1 MAVPDISFRLLER
14 SDFPMLA
21 EWLATPAVHRWWN
34 HEFTAEAIENDFGGA
49 VDGTEKTDVYIAE
62 LIRGGGGVDS
72 QAFGLIQYYQLHDY
86 DESIDELTE
95 AGVVVPPSA
104 GSIDYLIGR
113 PDLLGQ
119 GLGRAMISAFVEMLW
134 RRHPQLR
141 ELMVPVVTANTSSWG
156 ALAAAGFT
164 RQADIDLPPD
174 NPIDDVAHVLMV
186 MNRPS

>member
-1 MAVPDISFRLLER
+1 MAVLDITFRPLER

-34 HEFTAEAIENDFGGA
+34 HEFTAEAVERDFGDKAEGA
-49 VDGTEKTDVYIAE
+49 KATDVYITALDGE
-62 LIRGGGGVDS
+62 P
-72 QAFGLIQYYQLHDY
+72 FGLIQYYQLHDY

-95 AGVVVPPSA
+95 AGIAVPQSA
-104 GSIDYLIGR
+104 GSIDYFIGR

-119 GLGRAMISAFVEMLW
+119 GLGRTMIASFVRLLW
-134 RRHPQLR
+134 RQHPQLT
-141 ELMVPVVTANTSSWG
+141 ELMVPVVTANTASWG

-164 RQADIDLPPD
+164 RQADIELPPD
-174 NPIDDVAHVLMV
+174 NPIDDPAHVLMV